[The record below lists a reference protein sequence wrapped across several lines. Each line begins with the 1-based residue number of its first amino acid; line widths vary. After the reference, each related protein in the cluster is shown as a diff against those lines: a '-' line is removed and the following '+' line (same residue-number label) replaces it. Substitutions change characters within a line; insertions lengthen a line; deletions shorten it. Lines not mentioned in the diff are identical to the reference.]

1 MAKQQSKS
9 FEYTAKPFCKFCEGA
24 GESKEAYTSHWQ
36 FSKPVDGKLTCP
48 KLLNYKCKT
57 CNETGHIEKRC
68 PFKKQ
73 KKEQEKEKKSQFCR
87 FCYNAHC
94 ENYLDH
100 NQFDKDGFVI
110 CPNLS
115 VIECQLCGVKGHTKR
130 YCSQDPNYIGNVTPK
145 KTEKPQIIPGAPKKQ
160 KNMFAALEIG
170 DEKVTIE
177 VIVGKAVCRLMA
189 TPPPA
194 PEVIIDVLQ
203 SQNMEK
209 FPHLR
214 QAKTPTAKTTMLTGW
229 AKMAAMP
236 AKKTVAIINPV
247 VVVENVARLAEYD
260 GWTDDEEE
268 VVVVAESTS
277 WADM

>member
-1 MAKQQSKS
+1 MSKQQSKVATPS
-9 FEYTAKPFCKFCEGA
+9 CKFCQGA
-24 GESKEAYTSHWQ
+24 GESKEVYTSHWQ

-48 KLLNYKCKT
+48 KLLNHKCKL

-68 PFKKQ
+68 PFPKKKQ
-73 KKEQEKEKKSQFCR
+73 EREQKSQFCR

-115 VIECQLCGVKGHTKR
+115 VIECQLCGAKGHTKR
-130 YCSQDPNYIGNVTPK
+130 YCIQDPNYIGNVTPK
-145 KTEKPQIIPGAPKKQ
+145 KTEKPQIVPGAPKKQ
-160 KNMFAALEIG
+160 KNTFAVLSID
-170 DEKVTIE
+170 DEEVTIE
-177 VIVGKAVCRLMA
+177 VIAGKAVCRLMA

-194 PEVIIDVLQ
+194 QEVVVDVLQ
-203 SQNMEK
+203 AQNIEK

-214 QAKTPTAKTTMLTGW
+214 QAKTPTATSTMLTGW

-236 AKKTVAIINPV
+236 AKKPAQVIAPV
-247 VVVENVARLAEYD
+247 VVESVARLAEYD